1 MIFGP
6 PGSGKTALAM
16 ALASS
21 LNQPKSK
28 DAKERAV
35 PFTNVSASEFFS
47 LDMNPTEAI
56 TQAIRRSISVTI
68 PEETELIEGEV
79 AAISISE
86 S

>member
-1 MIFGP
+1 M
-6 PGSGKTALAM
+6 
-16 ALASS
+16 
-21 LNQPKSK
+21 
-28 DAKERAV
+28 

-47 LDMNPTEAI
+47 LDLNPTEAI